1 MTTIRTSL
9 MTCAA
14 LAVVGASLATAPAQ
28 AAIDEYSV
36 DASSRVTVN
45 LEVCSAE
52 SQLAVRGDTGTD
64 LDFYLK
70 DPDGNAIHSDEGV
83 DDYLSFVIEKEGE
96 GCATYVLEIANLG
109 EESND
114 FTVVLEPVLPESTR
128 VQKYIIGASET
139 QTIPI
144 KACGTSAMVNARGD
158 GDTDLDFVIRNADG
172 GVVHENADDT
182 DETSAELAGLLD
194 DCEVFDL
201 EVANLGD
208 VYNAMMVVTTPSGV
222 TSAPFAGTQPT
233 TSFGGAVAALT
244 DGERPS
250 VAADHSGE
258 GEYRAEAST
267 KLLVSLP
274 VCGVT
279 RLEVRGDGDTDLDFT
294 INDESGETVH
304 SDFDLSDVTFA
315 TLSPSRDCE
324 TYELAV
330 DNLGEVY
337 NAFTVAYIDPATR
350 SGIAGPG
357 EYRVNAELAT
367 KVALRVCS
375 LTTVSARGDGDTDLD
390 FEVIDARG
398 RTVHQ
403 DYELND
409 VTEFTLNPGN
419 GCADFQMN
427 VSNLGSVYNLL
438 TVAFEEGAVG
448 SVRGSK
454 GGAAA
459 APSAPVV
466 GFAKGVGDASD
477 PDRSITILNQSGEQ
491 IASMF
496 WSNSATFGWGENM
509 LGDGSALS
517 AGANWEVDVA
527 DGSNACLFDFR
538 AVTESEREIM
548 VRAVNVCDISSVTME

>member
-1 MTTIRTSL
+1 MTTFRASIKATTAL
-9 MTCAA
+9 IAAGAA
-14 LAVVGASLATAPAQ
+14 LVASTGQ

-36 DASSRVTVN
+36 DAGERVTIN

-52 SQLAVRGDTGTD
+52 TQLAVRGDTSTD

-70 DPDGNAIHSDEGV
+70 DANGTDLHSDEGV
-83 DDYLSFVIEKEGE
+83 DDYLSFVIVQEGE
-96 GCATYVLEIANLG
+96 GCATYALDIANLG
-109 EESND
+109 EDAND
-114 FTVVLEPVLPESTR
+114 FTVVLEPVLPETTR
-128 VQKYIIGASET
+128 VQKYIVGPSET

-144 KACGTSAMVNARGD
+144 KACGTSATVSARGD

-172 GVVHENADDT
+172 GVVHENADTT

-194 DCEVFDL
+194 DCEVFEL

-208 VYNAMMVVTTPSGV
+208 VYNAMMVVTTPAGV
-222 TSAPFAGTQPT
+222 TPVPFAGTAPS
-233 TSFGGAVAALT
+233 TSFGGTVAAIN

-250 VAADHSGE
+250 VAADHSGA
-258 GEYRAEAST
+258 GDYRAEAST

-294 INDESGETVH
+294 INDASGETIH

-315 TLSPSRDCE
+315 TLSPADECE

-337 NAFTVAYIDPATR
+337 NEFTVAYIDPATR

-403 DYELND
+403 DYELSD
-409 VTEFTLNPGN
+409 ATEFTLNPG
-419 GCADFQMN
+419 GSCADFQLN
-427 VSNLGSVYNLL
+427 VNNLGQVYNDL
-438 TVAFEEGAVG
+438 TVAFQEGAAR
-448 SVRGSK
+448 RGSK
-454 GGAAA
+454 GGATE
-459 APSAPVV
+459 SAPTSPAI
-466 GFAKGVGDASD
+466 GFAKGVGDASA
-477 PDRSITILNQSGEQ
+477 PDRAITILNQSGEP
-491 IASMF
+491 ISAMY
-496 WSNSATFGWGENM
+496 WSNSATFDWGEDM
-509 LGDGSALS
+509 LGDGTGLA
-517 AGANWEVDVA
+517 AGANWDVDVA

-538 AVTESEREIM
+538 AVTESAREIM